1 VPADKKACLEFARR
15 CLELHDRTSGLPERV
30 QLLEMAQ
37 AWRALAETA
46 ERIYE
51 LVEEAKILGL
61 IPPRSKM
68 S

>member
-15 CLELHDRTSGLPERV
+15 CLELHDRTSGPQERV

-37 AWRALAETA
+37 AWRVLAETA
-46 ERIYE
+46 ERIDE
-51 LVEEAKILGL
+51 LVEQAKILGL

>member
-1 VPADKKACLEFARR
+1 
-15 CLELHDRTSGLPERV
+15 LHDTTAGLPERV

>member
-1 VPADKKACLEFARR
+1 
-15 CLELHDRTSGLPERV
+15 
-30 QLLEMAQ
+30 MAQ

-46 ERIYE
+46 ERIDE